1 VAFRRHAITVTR
13 DYNRGRLVVICKWI
27 SQRYV
32 TCDDRPVARREARR
46 GFQDYVF
53 PLARRI
59 KTIRV
64 RYAQNL
70 QITRGLLRPSRPA
83 VAVCT
88 FKHARQLIQ
97 PAMLQ
102 TGVSTLSSFE
112 AHADI
117 MFATASPGKY
127 WAEWKTGRQQTGRP
141 ITRTNGPPSSPLGV
155 NGVRD
160 ALLCLFDYSDDLSV
174 SRPLFSIPHPCHNAL
189 PSSINR
195 HSYFYFR
202 IKKKEISVSR
212 RPLQ

>member
-1 VAFRRHAITVTR
+1 MI
-13 DYNRGRLVVICKWI
+13 
-27 SQRYV
+27 
-32 TCDDRPVARREARR
+32 ARREVRR

-64 RYAQNL
+64 RYTQNL

-127 WAEWKTGRQQTGRP
+127 WAEWKTGRQQTGRQ
-141 ITRTNGPPSSPLGV
+141 ITRTTGPPSSPLGV
-155 NGVRD
+155 NEGSAMHFCV
-160 ALLCLFDYSDDLSV
+160 CSTIPTT
-174 SRPLFSIPHPCHNAL
+174 SRPPVLFFPFLIPVIMRFHH
-189 PSSINR
+189 R
-195 HSYFYFR
+195 
-202 IKKKEISVSR
+202 
-212 RPLQ
+212 